1 MAKRTKLRNQRPK
14 ALFGADGAI
23 MAAATLAAAGIQ
35 AAAQYATGKQGADAA
50 LEGAKRQADAL
61 AQQNENA
68 NRLQTEMM
76 QFTKDQND
84 QSRQIIK
91 DNQMNLQLM
100 AGAQSMRDRREQ
112 SKTIV
117 KYGGSKRRRLM
128 DIASSFLQGGNMPFR
143 ITDGGGVIPIGQ
155 TPEGFDIYKIY
166 GDSHKEYHKSSGGK
180 YKSGVGFKYPDGS
193 EIEGERG
200 ELAIATPNNMYFLSR
215 HTRHGFNP
223 AKAVE
228 AGLSPEYAYN
238 LQETYK
244 DIDGIDSEGNYTS
257 PVERR
262 YHASL
267 GGVVP
272 YYNTAIPYNNYTI
285 MPGATAVAF
294 EQSQMNN
301 RRNSFKN
308 GGNVRKQIAS
318 LNNRRKLAGG
328 GFFNQWYASPII
340 SGVGNFLGAG
350 LSALG
355 TGLGASYMNRRIGQA
370 SDILANAYG
379 NLKGV
384 DMKEVFGDNFNASFD
399 QGAYMPALRSSY
411 YNADPW
417 LEEVHRNMRRV
428 QGVASNTNGSSA
440 AQLNR
445 LNTAAA
451 NAATESGKIY
461 ANKANIEE
469 DNKQKQM
476 DAINDAAAHNAQL
489 KIEGI
494 KNRTAI
500 QADLAKYNAGVANEG
515 ILGAAETRANGLMQ
529 QGQIR
534 ANMLQGIGSAFGN
547 ALTQTGLGFAN
558 ALYNRDVRRDNM
570 TMAKLAATDSG
581 LVNYY
586 GDRNTPLSEAQDYF
600 NSLIE
605 AANGARTDSAR
616 DTYLGLARRLASLR
630 GFDWNLA
637 WGVLNKNRINTNPT
651 LPSIATP
658 SITINPNNLPRLN

>member
-1 MAKRTKLRNQRPK
+1 MVKRKKLRNQRPK

-68 NRLQTEMM
+68 NKLQTEMM

-84 QSRQIIK
+84 QSRQVIK
-91 DNQMNLQLM
+91 DNQMNLQLL

-166 GDSHKEYHKSSGGK
+166 GDSHKEYHKSRGGK

-200 ELAIATPNNMYFLSR
+200 EIAINTPNNMYFLSR

-228 AGLSPEYAYN
+228 SGMSPQYAYDI
-238 LQETYK
+238 QETYK
-244 DIDGIDSEGNYTS
+244 DIDGIDSEGNYTP

-262 YHASL
+262 YASL
-267 GGVVP
+267 GGGVLP
-272 YYNTAIPYNNYTI
+272 YYNTSIPNDIYTI
-285 MPGATAVAF
+285 MPGATSVAF
-294 EQSQMNN
+294 EQAQMNN

-308 GGNVRKQIAS
+308 GGNVKQKIAS

-355 TGLGASYMNRRIGQA
+355 TGLGASYMNKRIGEA
-370 SDILANAYG
+370 TDVLANAYR

-384 DMKEVFGDNFNASFD
+384 DINEVFGDNFNASFE

-411 YNADPW
+411 YSADPW

-428 QGVASNTNGSSA
+428 QGAVGNTTGSTA

-445 LNTAAA
+445 LSSANA
-451 NAATESGKIY
+451 NAATEAGKIY

-469 DNKQKQM
+469 QNKQQQM
-476 DAINDAAAHNAQL
+476 QAINEAAAHNAQL

-494 KNRTAI
+494 KNKTGI
-500 QADLAKYNAGVANEG
+500 LADLAKFNAGIANEG
-515 ILGAAETRANGLMQ
+515 TLGEAETIASGKMQ
-529 QGQIR
+529 QGQVR
-534 ANMLQGIGSAFGN
+534 SNMWQGIANSLGSAI
-547 ALTQTGLGFAN
+547 TQTGLGFAN
-558 ALYNRDVRRDNM
+558 ALYNDNIRKDNL
-570 TMAKLAATDSG
+570 TMAKLSATDSG
-581 LVNYY
+581 IVNYY
-586 GDRNTPLSEAQDYF
+586 GDRNTPLQEAKDYLT
-600 NSLIE
+600 SLVD
-605 AANGARTDSAR
+605 AANTATTQQKREQ
-616 DTYLGLARRLASLR
+616 YLGLARRLASMR
-630 GFDWNLA
+630 G
-637 WGVLNKNRINTNPT
+637 LNFNDYYKYPEAPSVRDITNRYNRLIEGNTDEWVW
-651 LPSIATP
+651 LQ
-658 SITINPNNLPRLN
+658 

>member
-1 MAKRTKLRNQRPK
+1 MVKRKKLRNQRPK
-14 ALFGADGAI
+14 ALFGADGAV

-68 NRLQTEMM
+68 NKLQTEMM

-84 QSRQIIK
+84 QSRQVIK
-91 DNQMNLQLM
+91 DNQMNLQLL

-166 GDSHKEYHKSSGGK
+166 GDSHKEYHKSRGGK

-200 ELAIATPNNMYFLSR
+200 EIAINTPNNMYFLSR

-228 AGLSPEYAYN
+228 SGMSPQYAYN
-238 LQETYK
+238 VQETYK
-244 DIDGIDSEGNYTS
+244 DIDGIDSEGNYTP

-262 YHASL
+262 YASL
-267 GGVVP
+267 GGVFP
-272 YYNTAIPYNNYTI
+272 YYNTTIPTDVYAI
-285 MPGATAVAF
+285 MPGATSVAF
-294 EQSQMNN
+294 EQAQMNN
-301 RRNSFKN
+301 RRNSYKN
-308 GGNVRKQIAS
+308 GGSVKKQIAS

-355 TGLGASYMNRRIGQA
+355 TGLGASYMNKRIGEA
-370 SDILANAYG
+370 TDVLANAYR

-384 DMKEVFGDNFNASFD
+384 DINEVFGDNFNASFE

-411 YNADPW
+411 YSADPW

-428 QGVASNTNGSSA
+428 QGAVGNTTGSTA

-445 LNTAAA
+445 LSSANA
-451 NAATESGKIY
+451 NAATEAGKIY

-469 DNKQKQM
+469 QNKQQEM
-476 DAINDAAAHNAQL
+476 QAINEAAAHNAQL

-494 KNRTAI
+494 KNKTGI
-500 QADLAKYNAGVANEG
+500 LADLAKFNAGITNEG
-515 ILGAAETRANGLMQ
+515 TLGEAETIASGKMQ
-529 QGQIR
+529 QGQLR
-534 ANMLQGIGSAFGN
+534 SNMWQGIANSLGSAI
-547 ALTQTGLGFAN
+547 TQTGLGFSN
-558 ALYNRDVRRDNM
+558 ALYNDNIRRDNL
-570 TMAKLAATDSG
+570 TMAKLSATDSG

-605 AANGARTDSAR
+605 AANGARTNSAR
-616 DTYLGLARRLASLR
+616 DTYLGLARRLASMR
-630 GFDWNLA
+630 GFDWDLA
-637 WGVLNKNRINTNPT
+637 WGVLNKNRINTSPT
-651 LPSIATP
+651 LSSITTP